1 MSDQAPQPQPQN
13 GFMQQLWPFVIILIV
28 LLLFLGVGMW
38 AVRSFDLKPSDN
50 AVLGFLAITAII
62 LAFAGA
68 ILWKIIN
75 GDIALYGIIAEP
87 PVRDADGN
95 LKLDPVTNQPIY
107 TGKASLARFQ
117 FLLFTFVVAGLFLM
131 LSIEVGQFVNIP
143 ANVLGLI
150 GISGGSFVLSK
161 AIGDGNAANNNA
173 NLGGPNN
180 NQPVANPAPPAAPPA
195 SDP

>member
-1 MSDQAPQPQPQN
+1 MSDTGPSAADK
-13 GFMQQLWPFVIILIV
+13 FTKQLINFIAIIG
-28 LLLFLGVGMW
+28 LLLFVLWAGIW
-38 AVRSFDLKPSDN
+38 AVQKYDIQPADN
-50 AVLGFLAITAII
+50 AVLGFLAISGII
-62 LAFAGA
+62 MAFAGA

-87 PVRDADGN
+87 APKDENGKPLRGEDGAPMN
-95 LKLDPVTNQPIY
+95 

-143 ANVLGLI
+143 ANVLGLM

-161 AIGDGNAANNNA
+161 AIGGQ
-173 NLGGPNN
+173 GE
-180 NQPVANPAPPAAPPA
+180 APPPPA
-195 SDP
+195 SDSAAKK